1 MRAKKSGTC
10 HGLKWSDSSLFAYHL
25 KPAKTGHFKSL
36 PRRGHE
42 KQMNLTINAKYD
54 PLGNWYQVDKPYE
67 GFGNVI
73 KLDIHTKDYYH
84 GVDFSN
90 TQRVVQAV
98 SCQPPI
104 LVDSCESSSCLV
116 EMDLSSRYIVVNDE
130 WRGPDFH
137 VIVQKLQE
145 RRIYALTPVQREDF
159 HAVKSMLE
167 KSYYTDD
174 GELRDSTFKG
184 HLSPAN
190 MAEAGIGLHREGV
203 EGVVNCHYVFFGY
216 GASDYKHHYM
226 SIKRWHDC
234 WSTPKVR
241 HQELYHCPPCIERKK
256 YQYPVLTTES
266 GEDVTGATF
275 QMVIGGGFVPHQDP
289 GCTHAVLVTNK
300 NHELPV
306 MDSQAAQREVF
317 LIIIDTLKKGIRH
330 RVEKNDIGILDFA
343 QQVQQVIYLEHFN
356 ALLVKL
362 QLETDRFITLLNQ
375 FQLQVE
381 NKDDKDEIRKKIKV
395 ITEALTADV
404 IKKEISE
411 FIDVITNYEK
421 ANAFSTIMKRLKD
434 RKHMAGAEDMPELD
448 RVEQELVKLSRS
460 YSGRFFLDN
469 FFDSSVKTADFD
481 DFFADFQ
488 HYFWNRS
495 DDSQLIADIMISRS
509 ELLATI
515 NPVHDK
521 VEELLTTYLEACN
534 SQDPSV
540 SDNPAQTLQS
550 PLLGEFVP
558 CRLTSASLANN
569 KTSYFWKITRNIL
582 WKTRNTFRIPNCC
595 VTGWLTDTDHVLHCH
610 LPS

>member
-1 MRAKKSGTC
+1 
-10 HGLKWSDSSLFAYHL
+10 
-25 KPAKTGHFKSL
+25 
-36 PRRGHE
+36 
-42 KQMNLTINAKYD
+42 MNLTINGKYH
-54 PLGNWYQVDKPYE
+54 PRGNRYQVDKPYE

-73 KLDIHTKDYYH
+73 KLEIYTGGYGRRAYFAK
-84 GVDFSN
+84 

-98 SCQPPI
+98 SCQHPI
-104 LVDSCESSSCLV
+104 LVDSCMPSSCLV
-116 EMDLSSRYIVVNDE
+116 EMDLSSRYIVVADE

-137 VIVQKLQE
+137 LIVRKLQE
-145 RRIYALTPVQREDF
+145 KRIYALTPVQREDF

-167 KSYYTDD
+167 KSYYTDN
-174 GELRDSTFKG
+174 GKLRDSTFKG

-190 MAEAGIGLHREGV
+190 MAEAGIGLHRKE
-203 EGVVNCHYVFFGY
+203 VVNCHYGFVGFLRH
-216 GASDYKHHYM
+216 DYKHHYM
-226 SIKRWHDC
+226 SIDPDWHDC
-234 WSTPKVR
+234 WSTPKIR
-241 HQELYHCPPCIERKK
+241 HQELYNCPPCIERKK

-275 QMVIGGGFVPHQDP
+275 QMVIGGGFVPHLDP
-289 GCTHAVLVTNK
+289 GCTQAVLVTDK

-343 QQVQQVIYLEHFN
+343 QQVQQVIFLEHFN

-395 ITEALTADV
+395 ITEALKADV

-434 RKHMAGAEDMPELD
+434 RKRMAGAEDMPELD
-448 RVEQELVKLSRS
+448 RVEQELVKLSKS
-460 YSGRFFLDN
+460 YSGQFFLDN

-534 SQDPSV
+534 GQDP

-558 CRLTSASLANN
+558 CRLTSASLAND
-569 KTSYFWKITRNIL
+569 KTSYL
-582 WKTRNTFRIPNCC
+582 WKTGNTFRIPNCC

>member
-1 MRAKKSGTC
+1 
-10 HGLKWSDSSLFAYHL
+10 
-25 KPAKTGHFKSL
+25 
-36 PRRGHE
+36 
-42 KQMNLTINAKYD
+42 MNLTINGKYH
-54 PLGNWYQVDKPYE
+54 PRGNWYQVDKAYE

-73 KLDIHTKDYYH
+73 KLDIYTTDYNRVY
-84 GVDFSN
+84 FSK

-98 SCQPPI
+98 SCQHPI

-130 WRGPDFH
+130 WRDPDFH

-190 MAEAGIGLHREGV
+190 MAEVGIGLHKEGV
-203 EGVVNCHYVFFGY
+203 EGVVNCHYGLSGY
-216 GASDYKHHYM
+216 CASDYKHHYM

-234 WSTPKVR
+234 WSTPKVM

-275 QMVIGGGFVPHQDP
+275 QMVIGGGFVPHLDP

-300 NHELPV
+300 NHEFPV

-395 ITEALTADV
+395 ITEALKADV

-434 RKHMAGAEDMPELD
+434 RKRMAGAEDMPELD
-448 RVEQELVKLSRS
+448 RVEQELVKLSKS
-460 YSGRFFLDN
+460 YSGQFFLDN

-481 DFFADFQ
+481 NFFADFQ
-488 HYFWNRS
+488 HYFWKRS
-495 DDSQLIADIMISRS
+495 DDSQLIADIMISRT

-558 CRLTSASLANN
+558 CRLTSASLAND